1 MAYLTLGRQQQKT
14 PEKQLNSNQNPSLKM
29 TSSLVKS
36 MAYLKGSKNSKSFS
50 SSPTYSTDRP

>member
-1 MAYLTLGRQQQKT
+1 MAYLTLGSQTKT
-14 PEKQLNSNQNPSLKM
+14 TPKTTILQPKSLTQNDML
-29 TSSLVKS
+29 SLVKS